1 MNNVLI
7 APSILSADFS
17 KLGEEIRTME
27 EAGADWI
34 HVDVMDGQFVPNITM
49 GPFIVETCR
58 RISRLP
64 IDAHLMIEQPENHIE
79 AFAKSGTSS
88 LSIHV
93 EGNPNVH
100 RTLQRIRGLGCKAGI
115 VINPG
120 TPSNTIYDLI
130 EFVDYIL
137 VMSVNPGFSGQVFI
151 PQVLKKIRE
160 INKHIQDEQSQVIIQ
175 IDGGITKENISLAHQ
190 AGVTCFVAATS
201 IFKHPA
207 GICSAIHELRDAV
220 K

>member
-1 MNNVLI
+1 MNNILV

-17 KLGEEIRTME
+17 NLGEEIHSIE
-27 EAGADWI
+27 KAGADWI
-34 HVDVMDGQFVPNITM
+34 HIDVMDGQFVPNITM

-58 RISRLP
+58 RISSLP
-64 IDAHLMIEQPENHIE
+64 IDTHLMIERPENHIE
-79 AFAKSGTSS
+79 AFARSGASS
-88 LSIHV
+88 ISIHI

-100 RTLQRIRGLGCKAGI
+100 RTLQRIRGFGCKAGI

-120 TPSNTIYDLI
+120 TPSSTIYDLI

-151 PQVLKKIRE
+151 PQVLKKIRD
-160 INKHIQDEQSQVIIQ
+160 IKKQIQDEQSKVIIQ

-190 AGVTCFVAATS
+190 AGAMCFVAATS
-201 IFKHPA
+201 IFKHPG
-207 GICSAIHELRDAV
+207 GIHSAIRELREAV